1 MAYLRERGIGCAVH
15 YPIPL
20 PRQPL
25 YAGAATCPVAEA
37 LAASVLSIPVHP
49 NVTDEERAYV
59 ARTIS
64 MDAGV
69 IGTGTMGRRGP
80 GWMNGSRTIAFA
92 RLPGLTPPLT
102 QYKNNCM
109 ILQQRVYTV
118 SPPTISPSSWIL
130 TRSAKEIE
138 YLLLGDLFISRYLGD
153 DNVKRPHRE
162 RPVKRYSDG

>member
-25 YAGAATCPVAEA
+25 YAGVATCPVAEA

-59 ARTIS
+59 ARMIS

-69 IGTGTMGRRGP
+69 IGTGTMGR
-80 GWMNGSRTIAFA
+80 NHA
-92 RLPGLTPPLT
+92 
-102 QYKNNCM
+102 
-109 ILQQRVYTV
+109 RVY
-118 SPPTISPSSWIL
+118 S
-130 TRSAKEIE
+130 RAQ
-138 YLLLGDLFISRYLGD
+138 GGRDDLHL
-153 DNVKRPHRE
+153 RPEHEGR
-162 RPVKRYSDG
+162 